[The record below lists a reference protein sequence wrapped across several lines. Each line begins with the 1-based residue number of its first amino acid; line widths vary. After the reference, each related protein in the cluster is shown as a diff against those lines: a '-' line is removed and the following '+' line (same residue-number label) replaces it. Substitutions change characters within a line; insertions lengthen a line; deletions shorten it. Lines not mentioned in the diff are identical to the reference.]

1 MYLTRFRRR
10 KQASEEDAMSQSDQ
24 RHEIEL
30 PAGRVRYREAG
41 EGKPVVFVHG
51 FLVDG
56 RLWDGVVDRLSDRCR
71 CIAPDWPI
79 GAQQIA
85 MKPDADL
92 SPPGIAAIIDSFLTA
107 LDLDDVTIVGND
119 SGGAMSQVLVTRH
132 PERIGRLVLTNCD
145 THENFPPGIFK
156 AMVPLAK
163 LPGGMTVLAA
173 PFRIGALARG
183 AFKPFAK
190 TKIPDDLIASWMSP
204 VMHDAGVKH
213 DAKKVTAGM
222 HKRYT
227 LAAAEKLSSSDL
239 PVLLTWAPGDKLFPI
254 KYAERLAKETPNA
267 RIVQIPDAGTFV
279 ALDQPQRLADEI
291 ASFVESN

>member
-1 MYLTRFRRR
+1 
-10 KQASEEDAMSQSDQ
+10 MSQSDQ

-30 PAGRVRYREAG
+30 PAGRIRYREAG

-204 VMHDAGVKH
+204 VMHDAGVKR

-227 LAAAEKLSSSDL
+227 LEAAEKLSSSDL

-254 KYAERLAKETPNA
+254 KYAERLARETPNA
-267 RIVQIPDAGTFV
+267 RIVQIPDASTFV

-291 ASFVESN
+291 ASFVESM

>member
-1 MYLTRFRRR
+1 MN
-10 KQASEEDAMSQSDQ
+10 QSDQ
-24 RHEIEL
+24 RHEIDL
-30 PAGRVRYREAG
+30 PAGRIRYREAG

-79 GAQQIA
+79 AAHQIA
-85 MKPDADL
+85 MNPDADL
-92 SPPGIAAIIDSFLTA
+92 SPLGIAAIIDSFLTA
-107 LDLDDVTIVGND
+107 LELDDVTIVGND

-132 PERIGRLVLTNCD
+132 PQRVGRLVLTNCD

-163 LPGGMTVLAA
+163 LPGGMTVLSA
-173 PFRIGALARG
+173 PFRIGALARA

-190 TKIPDDLIASWMSP
+190 TKIPDDLIASWMAPSLSDRGIKR
-204 VMHDAGVKH
+204 DAT
-213 DAKKVTAGM
+213 KVTAGM
-222 HKRYT
+222 NKRYT
-227 LAAAEKLSSSDL
+227 LEAAEKLSSSDL
-239 PVLLTWAPGDKLFPI
+239 PLLLTWAPGDKFFPI
-254 KYAERLAKETPNA
+254 KYAERLAKTTPNA
-267 RIVQIPDAGTFV
+267 RIVQIPDASTFV

-291 ASFVESN
+291 ASFVEAN